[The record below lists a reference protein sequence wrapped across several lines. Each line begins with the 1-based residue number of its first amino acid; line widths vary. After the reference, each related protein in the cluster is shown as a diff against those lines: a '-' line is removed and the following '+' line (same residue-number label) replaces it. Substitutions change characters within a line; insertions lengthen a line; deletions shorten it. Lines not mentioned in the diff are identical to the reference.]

1 MLELSEK
8 TLLGFQLGWRGW
20 RDWGK
25 RGGLKERDEEEG
37 TVQKGRAKEES
48 GLKERDEEGGKV

>member
-1 MLELSEK
+1 
-8 TLLGFQLGWRGW
+8 
-20 RDWGK
+20 
-25 RGGLKERDEEEG
+25 LKERDEEEG